1 MVSYRNLEVEAIL
14 CLSWRKSSERSVYST
29 KSLISAA
36 DPTFNPTQE
45 KHPFNSLKK
54 IRKESFRILGWWQGG
69 EGKWEGILQN
79 KLVHVMQPLTFI
91 RNPISGRDGRSGS
104 ACRDRQSLEF
114 PATRSQCEPQTL
126 LLAPPSFPPKEPSC
140 QLLPGGL
147 LFPLPPGLHPEPG
160 VLVAGSSS
168 SPPLAWVR
176 PSPLWILEHSG
187 VWKAPLFL
195 VLNQQ
200 SCYCH
205 FPSDR
210 HLPRIQNYTQLQT
223 IDTPLNKKM
232 VLINLYISLWDK
244 KNLYHE
250 IYKCISVL
258 WKFY

>member
-1 MVSYRNLEVEAIL
+1 MSACTQFALPDRTDRSQSFLPQEVNSGPQHSSWPLPPPPTRALPPAI
-14 CLSWRKSSERSVYST
+14 
-29 KSLISAA
+29 
-36 DPTFNPTQE
+36 P
-45 KHPFNSLKK
+45 
-54 IRKESFRILGWWQGG
+54 G
-69 EGKWEGILQN
+69 EGGGGAA
-79 KLVHVMQPLTFI
+79 H
-91 RNPISGRDGRSGS
+91 
-104 ACRDRQSLEF
+104 
-114 PATRSQCEPQTL
+114 
-126 LLAPPSFPPKEPSC
+126 PPTWAASTPPP
-140 QLLPGGL
+140 LLPGA
-147 LFPLPPGLHPEPG
+147 G
-160 VLVAGSSS
+160 VLVASSSS
-168 SPPLAWVR
+168 SPLLAWVR
-176 PSPLWILEHSG
+176 PNPLWILEHSL
-187 VWKAPLFL
+187 VWKAPLFS

>member
-1 MVSYRNLEVEAIL
+1 MGCRVEL
-14 CLSWRKSSERSVYST
+14 VYHSRRKTSPRAGQ
-29 KSLISAA
+29 KDSLI
-36 DPTFNPTQE
+36 
-45 KHPFNSLKK
+45 L
-54 IRKESFRILGWWQGG
+54 SFGNREIW
-69 EGKWEGILQN
+69 GIN
-79 KLVHVMQPLTFI
+79 A
-91 RNPISGRDGRSGS
+91 GS
-104 ACRDRQSLEF
+104 TS
-114 PATRSQCEPQTL
+114 SL
-126 LLAPPSFPPKEPSC
+126 LLLGALGPSFLGSI
-140 QLLPGGL
+140 QSALLLPGA
-147 LFPLPPGLHPEPG
+147 G
-160 VLVAGSSS
+160 VLVASSS
-168 SPPLAWVR
+168 SRPPLAR
-176 PSPLWILEHSG
+176 LCPSPLWILEHSLL
-187 VWKAPLFL
+187 WKTPLFL